1 MEKSKIRKEVADL
14 INSIKGHTDNIQDSE
29 RIPQLE
35 LETILNKIE
44 QLYEKAIVLNYLN
57 SRPEKLAVQK
67 IEESIIIINEI
78 ENEKETEIT
87 IVEEII
93 EEQPIIIS
101 AQELKS
107 ETTATEIDLFVDELP
122 KTYEK
127 PIAEKKIDKKEILS
141 TAKKL
146 TKPSISDLKS
156 AIGINDKFQFT
167 NELFGGNNTE
177 YNIAIQNF
185 NSSESLESAVEYY
198 NSLQNLYHWDIES
211 ETVKRLLDLV
221 ERRYS

>member
-14 INSIKGHTDNIQDSE
+14 INSIKGHTDNIKDSE

-57 SRPEKLAVQK
+57 SRPEKPAVQK
-67 IEESIIIINEI
+67 IEESIIINEI

-87 IVEEII
+87 IVEEIV
-93 EEQPIIIS
+93 EEQPMKIS
-101 AQELKS
+101 TQEIKS
-107 ETTATEIDLFVDELP
+107 NSTLSEIDLFGDELP
-122 KTYEK
+122 KTSEK
-127 PIAEKKIDKKEILS
+127 PVAEKKTDKREIPP
-141 TAKKL
+141 TVKKL

-185 NSSESLESAVEYY
+185 NSSESLESALEYY

>member
-14 INSIKGHTDNIQDSE
+14 INSIKGHTDNILDNE

-57 SRPEKLAVQK
+57 SRPEKPAVQK
-67 IEESIIIINEI
+67 IEESIIINEI
-78 ENEKETEIT
+78 VNVKETEIT

-101 AQELKS
+101 AKEPKS
-107 ETTATEIDLFVDELP
+107 ETTTIEIDLFVDELP
-122 KTYEK
+122 KTNEK
-127 PIAEKKIDKKEILS
+127 TVEEKKVDKKEIPP

-211 ETVKRLLDLV
+211 ETVKRLMDLV

>member
-1 MEKSKIRKEVADL
+1 MEKSKITKEVADL
-14 INSIKGHTDNIQDSE
+14 INSIKEHTDNIQDNE

-44 QLYEKAIVLNYLN
+44 QLYEKAIVLNYLH
-57 SRPEKLAVQK
+57 SRPEKPLVQQ
-67 IEESIIIINEI
+67 IEEPIIINEI

-101 AQELKS
+101 AQEHKS
-107 ETTATEIDLFVDELP
+107 ETTATEIDLFVDELS
-122 KTYEK
+122 KTNEK
-127 PIAEKKIDKKEILS
+127 PAEEKKFDKKEIPS

-167 NELFGGNNTE
+167 NELFGGNNAE

-185 NSSESLESAVEYY
+185 NSSESLESAMEYY